1 MKHANQPPPVAPFRR
16 TASFTNIDKIVE
28 AANDQEEEDQEEI
41 APRDKR
47 RAAIDKFRL
56 KQTKLVANE
65 EQGINP
71 KQYLE
76 APNSIRNTYQDEE
89 FFRVFT

>member
-1 MKHANQPPPVAPFRR
+1 M
-16 TASFTNIDKIVE
+16 
-28 AANDQEEEDQEEI
+28 

-56 KQTKLVANE
+56 KQTKLGANSE
-65 EQGINP
+65 DQGINP